1 MRGTAG
7 IGIQLRI
14 AALTHGVTLPLN
26 QRNLR
31 RMGRSRCF
39 KNIGQ
44 HLMAQQIWPLRTAQ
58 NSSVRHSISDLPG
71 ATVHLNVVV
80 PLFSSR
86 HY

>member
-1 MRGTAG
+1 MGRPASVR
-7 IGIQLRI
+7 IQLRI
-14 AALTHGVTLPLN
+14 AALAEGLTLHFN
-26 QRNLR
+26 QRNLIWVS
-31 RMGRSRCF
+31 RSRGF

-44 HLMAQQIWPLRTAQ
+44 HLMAQQVWPLGTTQ

-71 ATVHLNVVV
+71 ATVHPNVVA